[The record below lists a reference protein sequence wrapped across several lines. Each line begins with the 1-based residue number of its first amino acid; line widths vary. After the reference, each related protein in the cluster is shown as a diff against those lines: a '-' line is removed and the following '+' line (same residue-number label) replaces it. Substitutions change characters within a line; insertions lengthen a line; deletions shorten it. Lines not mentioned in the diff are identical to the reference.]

1 MNENQRDF
9 FRVMAGAKSA
19 YADLCLSQGF
29 IGGDWGINEDLSDR
43 LPDSR
48 GEFNAIFVP
57 IYTAA
62 NPEKSKISAG
72 LACGMLHTICK
83 GIRLGDIVLMPT
95 GAGDYK
101 IGEVTSEYLFASGES
116 LPHRR
121 SVKWREETVQRT
133 EMSEE
138 LRNSSGSIGTV
149 SNISK
154 HAQELEAL
162 LAGMPNRTL
171 IHTDETVE
179 DPSAFALE
187 KHLEDFLVANWSSTE
202 LSKSFNIFEED
213 GELGKQFPTDD
224 GGYIDLLCVS
234 KDEATLL
241 VIELKKG
248 RATDVVV
255 GQIQR
260 YMGFVKEKLA
270 KPNQE
275 VRGIIIALKDDVRL
289 RRALSVAEGIEF
301 YRYKVSFQLISQES
315 H

>member
-1 MNENQRDF
+1 MIKIQRDF
-9 FRVMAGAKSA
+9 YRVMAGAKSVHA
-19 YADLCLSQGF
+19 ELCLSQGF
-29 IGGDWGINEDLSDR
+29 IGGDWGIDEDLSGR

-48 GEFNAIFVP
+48 GDFNEIFVP
-57 IYTAA
+57 LYMTAH
-62 NPEKSKISAG
+62 PEKSKISAG

-83 GIRLGDIVLMPT
+83 GIGVGDIVLTPT

-101 IGEVTSEYLFASGES
+101 IGEVTSEYLYAPGEP

-121 SVKWREETVQRT
+121 GVEWREKTVQRT

-162 LAGMPNRTL
+162 LAGMPNRAL

-179 DPSAFALE
+179 DPSVFALE
-187 KHLEDFLVANWSSTE
+187 KHLEDFLVANWASTE
-202 LSKSFNIFEED
+202 LSKTFKIFEED

-234 KDEATLL
+234 YDDSTLL

-260 YMGFVKEKLA
+260 YMGFVKERLA

-275 VRGIIIALKDDVRL
+275 VRGIIIALDDDIRL
-289 RRALSVAEGIEF
+289 RRALSVAEGIDF
-301 YRYKVSFQLISQES
+301 YRYKVSFQLLPG
-315 H
+315 

>member
-1 MNENQRDF
+1 MNESQRDF
-9 FRVMAGAKSA
+9 YRVMAGAKSA
-19 YADLCLSQGF
+19 YAELCFSQGL
-29 IGGDWGINEDLSDR
+29 IGGDWGIKEDLSSK

-48 GEFNAIFVP
+48 GDFNEIFVP
-57 IYTAA
+57 IYMTA

-83 GIRLGDIVLMPT
+83 GIRVGDIVLTPT
-95 GAGDYK
+95 GAGDYR
-101 IGEVTSEYLFASGES
+101 IGEVTSEYLFAAGES

-121 SVKWREETVQRT
+121 RVHWRDKTIHRT
-133 EMSEE
+133 EMSDE

-179 DPSAFALE
+179 DHSVFALE

-202 LSKSFNIFEED
+202 LSKNFNIFEED

-234 KDEATLL
+234 NDDTTLL

-248 RATDVVV
+248 RASDVVV

-270 KPNQE
+270 KPNQK
-275 VRGIIIALKDDVRL
+275 VRGIIIALEDDIRL
-289 RRALSVAEGIEF
+289 RRALSVTGGIEF
-301 YRYKVSFQLISQES
+301 YRYKVNFQLIPQES
-315 H
+315 D